1 MIESIGSYTST
12 PQRVQSTS
20 PSSRLQDPHVLTAI
34 QQTQQRSSGATAP
47 VRVFRRAADIEKRFV
62 HGAESSAWEFGGCA
76 GVAFIP
82 SPPRSGGRE
91 IR

>member
-47 VRVFRRAADIEKRFV
+47 VRVFAV
-62 HGAESSAWEFGGCA
+62 PQTS
-76 GVAFIP
+76 
-82 SPPRSGGRE
+82 RSGSSTAPKVPRGSLVDVLA
-91 IR
+91 